1 MFDLKQITPEAIPRA
16 LAKAERYRLLNE
28 PEEAESIC
36 EDVLRVEPENQQALV
51 MLLLALTDNF
61 RVGHA
66 GYLNRSRE
74 LLPRLKEPYDRAY
87 YAGII
92 SERWAK
98 AQYDRNRSSPFVY
111 NSLREAMS
119 LYEEAGLLSAPGN
132 DDAVLRWNACVRYI
146 QNSPELK
153 AGAEDFGS
161 DAGFRD
167 DVPPRGSS

>member
-1 MFDLKQITPEAIPRA
+1 MSELKRITSEAIPRA

-36 EDVLRVEPENQQALV
+36 EDVLSVEPENQQALV

-61 RVGHA
+61 RSSHA
-66 GYLNRSRE
+66 GRLHHVRE
-74 LLPRLKEPYDRAY
+74 LLPRLKEPYDQAY

-98 AQYDRNRSSPFVY
+98 AQYERNQSSPFVY
-111 NSLREAMS
+111 GALREAMS
-119 LYEEAGLLSAPGN
+119 LFEKAASLSPPGN
-132 DDAVLRWNACVRYI
+132 DDAVLRWNACLRFI
-146 QNSPELK
+146 QSSPELEG
-153 AGAEDFGS
+153 AAEDTGS

-167 DVPPRGSS
+167 DVPPR